1 MIDLIDSGLNQKT
14 KQNRGKAKITFPIPQ
29 GKWYMGGRALP
40 LARLLKQLKQKQS
53 LITKERNMKQL
64 IKFRLPFII
73 STFMLLLVQLSL
85 FAQDSGGS
93 TGGSESGSATTRTTT
108 TTTSTDWYTSPWV
121 WVAGAAVFILLL
133 VALLRGRDSG
143 TTTTAGRTDRVTV
156 TKRTETDL

>member
-1 MIDLIDSGLNQKT
+1 
-14 KQNRGKAKITFPIPQ
+14 
-29 GKWYMGGRALP
+29 
-40 LARLLKQLKQKQS
+40 
-53 LITKERNMKQL
+53 MKQL
-64 IKFRLPFII
+64 IKFKLPFII

-143 TTTTAGRTDRVTV
+143 TTTTAGRTDKVTV